1 MDPLD
6 PDRIATIKYIYDLTK
21 RTITVGDTVRLG
33 IEGDPCC
40 RYRSADDIAART
52 GTVTEIVRDQNGEP
66 VKIVAQMDGSVQELD
81 FMNVSPGWEVV
92 ETGPVQ
98 EETAVEAP
106 PSADAPYAPDAA
118 PPRADAPIAPTEAT
132 DFVMVAGDTGGA
144 PTPQTAPV
152 ALDDSTEDVR
162 ARVDSIQNSVKMEL
176 QTLAEEVA
184 RARKENDFLATKLAA
199 IEMNSMN
206 SDAFM
211 KQMSA
216 FQESI
221 TASQTALARD
231 IVCLHKREPP
241 TNAYLI
247 TNYVDGEDAMER
259 FGSTKHEPEL
269 AVGRETV
276 QDIRRWGEDDSTR
289 RFGAGVEY
297 SADDTSEADPD
308 NP

>member
-21 RTITVGDTVRLG
+21 RTIAVGDTVRLG

-40 RYRSADDIAART
+40 RYRSADDDAAQT
-52 GTVTEIVRDQNGEP
+52 GTVTEVVRDQTGEP
-66 VKIVAQMDGSVQELD
+66 VQIVAQMDEGEQKLNFTD
-81 FMNVSPGWEVV
+81 PSPNAVWEVV
-92 ETGPVQ
+92 ETVPVAPVQ

-106 PSADAPYAPDAA
+106 P
-118 PPRADAPIAPTEAT
+118 RADAPIDATEPT
-132 DFVMVAGDTGGA
+132 DFVMVADDRGGA

-152 ALDDSTEDVR
+152 ALVDSTEDVR
-162 ARVDSIQNSVKMEL
+162 TRVDSIQNSVKMEL

-184 RARKENDFLATKLAA
+184 RARTENDFLATKLAA

-211 KQMSA
+211 KQMCA

-221 TASQTALARD
+221 TASLTALAKD

-241 TNAYLI
+241 INAYLI
-247 TNYVDGEDAMER
+247 TNYVDGDGDDTVQR

-269 AVGRETV
+269 AVGREPE
-276 QDIRRWGEDDSTR
+276 DIRRWGEDDSTR

-308 NP
+308 IR

>member
-21 RTITVGDTVRLG
+21 RTISVGDTVRLG

-40 RYRSADDIAART
+40 RYRSADDNAAQT
-52 GTVTEIVRDQNGEP
+52 GTVTEIVRDQTGEP
-66 VKIVAQMDGSVQELD
+66 VEIVAKTDGSVQKLD
-81 FMNVSPGWEVV
+81 FMNVSPDAVWEVV
-92 ETGPVQ
+92 ETGQ
-98 EETAVEAP
+98 EETAVEALP
-106 PSADAPYAPDAA
+106 RADAPYAPDAA
-118 PPRADAPIAPTEAT
+118 PPRADGIDAAVPT
-132 DFVMVAGDTGGA
+132 DFVMVAGDIGGA

-162 ARVDSIQNSVKMEL
+162 TRVDSFENSVKMEL
-176 QTLAEEVA
+176 QTLADEVA

-231 IVCLHKREPP
+231 IVCLHRRETP

-247 TNYVDGEDAMER
+247 TNYVDNDDAIDR

-297 SADDTSEADPD
+297 SADDTSEADPE